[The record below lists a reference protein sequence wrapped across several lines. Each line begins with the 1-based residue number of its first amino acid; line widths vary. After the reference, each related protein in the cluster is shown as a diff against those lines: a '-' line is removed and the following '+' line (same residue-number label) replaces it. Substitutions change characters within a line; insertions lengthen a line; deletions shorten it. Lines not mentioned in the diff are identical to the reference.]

1 MQDRSNWKE
10 NDWVKLRFE
19 RVNPS
24 HILKKLKKYY
34 TYVRH
39 ASSPRAT
46 DVMCIALYV
55 MTYMLVA
62 DGKPR
67 YSQAWIRK
75 FMDIHYVRK
84 YHQLLERHERRM
96 VESEIYFERFI
107 LFVRDLHKIE
117 LKQKERIYKR
127 RVSSVLEV
135 SRADEESKQAQS
147 SNSRISNESEVMRQ
161 IEDDKF

>member
-107 LFVRDLHKIE
+107 LFIRDLHKIE
-117 LKQKERIYKR
+117 LKQKERIYNEVINVQPKSEG
-127 RVSSVLEV
+127 VSVDESGIGNIGE
-135 SRADEESKQAQS
+135 ADKEQGQ
-147 SNSRISNESEVMRQ
+147 
-161 IEDDKF
+161 